1 MIPAMLDA
9 HFSLLNYA
17 FYSKNYHPIII
28 ENEEGI
34 TDIGLK
40 YVNNEMCYPAILN
53 KKEEKI
59 MLKNERKIVD
69 ILIKYSDYL
78 FVLAI
83 TILSIYIRNRLL
95 PIVSGDANYF
105 LLPWYEEI
113 KNSGGLD
120 ALSKQTGDY
129 CILYQTLIALFTY
142 LPLKPLVTYKVIS
155 CIFDYL
161 LALACVMV
169 IRELTENRLYM
180 IWTFVLVVCSP
191 IVIFNSSAWAQCDSI

>member
-83 TILSIYIRNRLL
+83 TILSIYIRNFYYKNFLCT
-95 PIVSGDANYF
+95 IYDDCFKWCWNY
-105 LLPWYEEI
+105 LW
-113 KNSGGLD
+113 
-120 ALSKQTGDY
+120 
-129 CILYQTLIALFTY
+129 
-142 LPLKPLVTYKVIS
+142 
-155 CIFDYL
+155 
-161 LALACVMV
+161 
-169 IRELTENRLYM
+169 
-180 IWTFVLVVCSP
+180 
-191 IVIFNSSAWAQCDSI
+191 

>member
-1 MIPAMLDA
+1 MYSYDSGNVRCTFFIAKLC
-9 HFSLLNYA
+9 

-53 KKEEKI
+53 KKDKNYV
-59 MLKNERKIVD
+59 KNERKIVD

-113 KNSGGLD
+113 KNSG
-120 ALSKQTGDY
+120 A
-129 CILYQTLIALFTY
+129 
-142 LPLKPLVTYKVIS
+142 
-155 CIFDYL
+155 
-161 LALACVMV
+161 
-169 IRELTENRLYM
+169 
-180 IWTFVLVVCSP
+180 
-191 IVIFNSSAWAQCDSI
+191 

>member
-83 TILSIYIRNRLL
+83 TILSIYIRL
-95 PIVSGDANYF
+95 
-105 LLPWYEEI
+105 
-113 KNSGGLD
+113 
-120 ALSKQTGDY
+120 
-129 CILYQTLIALFTY
+129 CIL
-142 LPLKPLVTYKVIS
+142 S
-155 CIFDYL
+155 IFYGY
-161 LALACVMV
+161 
-169 IRELTENRLYM
+169 ILYYN
-180 IWTFVLVVCSP
+180 
-191 IVIFNSSAWAQCDSI
+191 IFHIK

>member
-28 ENEEGI
+28 ENEELPIGKI
-34 TDIGLK
+34 IIDTGDIGLK

-105 LLPWYEEI
+105 YHGMKKL
-113 KNSGGLD
+113 K
-120 ALSKQTGDY
+120 
-129 CILYQTLIALFTY
+129 IAE
-142 LPLKPLVTYKVIS
+142 
-155 CIFDYL
+155 
-161 LALACVMV
+161 A
-169 IRELTENRLYM
+169 
-180 IWTFVLVVCSP
+180 
-191 IVIFNSSAWAQCDSI
+191 